1 MSELHQLI
9 KQTRIHALFSE
20 KRQGAFIK
28 AWAFI
33 RINRVIYMNV
43 CMV

>member
-1 MSELHQLI
+1 MSELYHLK
-9 KQTRIHALFSE
+9 KQTRIYALFSE
-20 KRQGAFIK
+20 KRQEAFIK
-28 AWAFI
+28 ARAFI